1 MKSSVQILKWDC
13 SDAWLYFHYSD
24 ELDNAPTN
32 RWNQAKIVDIIQ
44 FYSSVKKKCHHRV
57 NILIVSII
65 QSRKWTRLVHR
76 FWPSYNQFN
85 IVPPIIL
92 VIYDRIISTPS
103 GESGLWLI
111 VLILYSYHL
120 SYKNKLRFEL
130 KCTIS
135 NWYSTNDF
143 RLEESISMLRFSTS
157 RKTKILIIEI
167 DTLCTKINMQ
177 KWNLVCK

>member
-1 MKSSVQILKWDC
+1 MTLMQIGDIKSKMLT
-13 SDAWLYFHYSD
+13 SDFLLVGEEKVS
-24 ELDNAPTN
+24 PT
-32 RWNQAKIVDIIQ
+32 RQYK
-44 FYSSVKKKCHHRV
+44 FF
-57 NILIVSII
+57 VSII

-120 SYKNKLRFEL
+120 SYKNTSYDFEL

-157 RKTKILIIEI
+157 RSTKILIVSSKLIHFVRKLICKNE
-167 DTLCTKINMQ
+167 TL
-177 KWNLVCK
+177 

>member
-1 MKSSVQILKWDC
+1 M
-13 SDAWLYFHYSD
+13 
-24 ELDNAPTN
+24 
-32 RWNQAKIVDIIQ
+32 
-44 FYSSVKKKCHHRV
+44 
-57 NILIVSII
+57 
-65 QSRKWTRLVHR
+65 
-76 FWPSYNQFN
+76 
-85 IVPPIIL
+85 VPPIIL

-157 RKTKILIIEI
+157 RSTKILIVPSKLIHFVRKLICENE
-167 DTLCTKINMQ
+167 TLPFWYASGRCRSIFHPPPMSKKFFLTNH
-177 KWNLVCK
+177 WSFSLV